1 MMKETITFEQQ
12 QLMSLYNAGDRSG
25 TMQALTKMRS
35 YLAPDEKE
43 LMELTDST
51 VSALQKMSDEEYEAL
66 DLFPDFEETE
76 DANAE

>member
-12 QLMSLYNAGDRSG
+12 QLMSLYNAGDRTG
-25 TMQALTKMRS
+25 TMQALTEMRS
-35 YLAPDEKE
+35 YLAPDETE

-51 VSALQKMSDEEYEAL
+51 VSALQKMSDKEYDAL
-66 DLFPDFEETE
+66 DLFPDFDETE

>member
-12 QLMSLYNAGDRSG
+12 QLMSLYNAGDRTG
-25 TMQALTKMRS
+25 TMQALTEMRS

-51 VSALQKMSDEEYEAL
+51 VSALQKMSDEEYDAL
-66 DLFPDFEETE
+66 DLFPDFDE
-76 DANAE
+76 